1 MTRHDVCSVSLHFL
15 VTQRS
20 LLFKIH
26 LSNCKRNILHLIC
39 IVEQDRRVAKDFGGQ
54 GRFLQI
60 RTQIFNSSVK
70 LNYMETTQCTSF
82 KNSYLCQ
89 IQIIFQFFLIKRIH
103 GGFSIFSRKNEKVFF
118 IFLYHIFDL

>member
-1 MTRHDVCSVSLHFL
+1 MARHDVCSVSLHFL

-39 IVEQDRRVAKDFGGQ
+39 IVEQDRRVTKNF
-54 GRFLQI
+54 FLEGEGETQI
-60 RTQIFNSSVK
+60 RTQILNSSVK
-70 LNYMETTQCTSF
+70 LNYMETTQCASF

-89 IQIIFQFFLIKRIH
+89 IQIIFQFFLIKRIL
-103 GGFSIFSRKNEKVFF
+103 GGFSIFSRKNKKVFF
-118 IFLYHIFDL
+118 IFLYHIP

>member
-1 MTRHDVCSVSLHFL
+1 MTRHDVCSVSLHVL

-20 LLFKIH
+20 LVLKIH

-60 RTQIFNSSVK
+60 RTQIFNSSIK
-70 LNYMETTQCTSF
+70 LNYMETTQCASF

-89 IQIIFQFFLIKRIH
+89 IQIIFPNKENPQML
-103 GGFSIFSRKNEKVFF
+103 
-118 IFLYHIFDL
+118 